1 MIPIQKAQKFNI
13 KVALVCAVPLT
24 FNAFMRDHIVA
35 ISEAYKLTLACN
47 GHKSDLKLDS
57 SSCIQFENI
66 PIQRKIAPFLDLYA
80 LVKLCFLFWR
90 NQFSLVHSIT
100 PKAGLLAMTAAFVCN
115 IPVRLHVFTGQVWV
129 TKTGVSRFILKN
141 MDRITAS
148 LATHLLAD
156 SYSQRMFLI
165 HEGVVKASKISVL
178 MGGSIGGVDSERFSP
193 NSAARELVRRALG
206 IPKEDV
212 LALFIGRLT
221 LDKGIMDLALA
232 FKEIA
237 IKQPNLRLMIVGPD
251 EGNITQRLSELLIDY
266 RDRVHIVSYT
276 DQPEKYMAA
285 ADIFCLPSYR
295 EGFGSVVI
303 EAAAV
308 GLPALASKIYGLTDA
323 VEEGVTG
330 FLHEPRSVEQLMR
343 LLERYA
349 SDTDLRIQ
357 MGQNARARAI
367 KQFSSEGL
375 VQAQMKFYSD
385 ALNAADKK

>member
-1 MIPIQKAQKFNI
+1 MSPIEKAPRPSA

-24 FNAFMRDHIVA
+24 FNVFMRDHISA
-35 ISEAYKLTLACN
+35 ISEKFQLSLVCN
-47 GHKSDLKLDS
+47 GVESDLKLDPS
-57 SSCIQFENI
+57 SRFEFEAI
-66 PIQRKIAPFLDLYA
+66 PIQRKIAPFRDLYA
-80 LVKLCFLFWR
+80 LFKLILLFR
-90 NQFSLVHSIT
+90 RAQFSLVQSIT
-100 PKAGLLAMTAAFVCN
+100 PKAGLLAMTAAFISR
-115 IPVRLHVFTGQVWV
+115 IPVRLHVFTGQVWA
-129 TKTGVSRFILKN
+129 TKSGLSRFILKS
-141 MDRITAS
+141 MDRVTAALS
-148 LATHLLAD
+148 THLLAD
-156 SYSQRMFLI
+156 SPSQRLFLI

-178 MGGSIGGVDSERFSP
+178 MSGSICGVDSVRFSP
-193 NSAARELVRRALG
+193 DSEARNEVRNSLA
-206 IPKEDV
+206 IPKDDV

-221 LDKGIMDLALA
+221 EDKGIIDLTQA
-232 FKEIA
+232 FGGIA
-237 IKQPNLRLMIVGPD
+237 AKQPNLRLMIVGPD
-251 EGNITQRLSELLIDY
+251 EDGISQKLEKLLADY
-266 RDRVHIVSYT
+266 RDRFHIVPYT
-276 DQPEKYMAA
+276 DKPEKYMAA

-323 VEEGVTG
+323 VEGGVTG
-330 FLHEPRSVEQLMR
+330 FLHEPRSVEQLMK

-385 ALNAADKK
+385 ALNAQSKK

>member
-1 MIPIQKAQKFNI
+1 MSPIEKAPRPST

-24 FNAFMRDHIVA
+24 FNVFMRDHISA
-35 ISEAYKLTLACN
+35 ISEKFQLSLVCN
-47 GHKSDLKLDS
+47 GVESDLKLDPS
-57 SSCIQFENI
+57 GRFEFEAI
-66 PIQRKIAPFLDLYA
+66 PIQRKIAPFHDLYA
-80 LVKLCFLFWR
+80 LFKLILLFSR
-90 NQFSLVHSIT
+90 AQFSLVQSIT
-100 PKAGLLAMTAAFVCN
+100 PKAGLLAMTAAFISR
-115 IPVRLHVFTGQVWV
+115 IPVRLHVYTGQVWA
-129 TKTGVSRFILKN
+129 TKSGLPRFILKS
-141 MDRITAS
+141 MDRVTAALS
-148 LATHLLAD
+148 THLLAD
-156 SYSQRMFLI
+156 SPSQRLFLI

-178 MGGSIGGVDSERFSP
+178 MSGSICGVDAVRFSP
-193 NSAARELVRRALG
+193 DTQARNEVRNSLA
-206 IPKEDV
+206 IPKDDV

-221 LDKGIMDLALA
+221 NDKGIIDLAQA
-232 FKEIA
+232 FSGIA
-237 IKQPNLRLMIVGPD
+237 AKQPNLRLMIVGPD
-251 EGNITQRLSELLIDY
+251 EDGITQKLEELLTDY
-266 RDRVHIVSYT
+266 RDRVYIVPYT
-276 DQPEKYMAA
+276 DKPEKFMAA

-330 FLHEPRSVEQLMR
+330 FLHEPRSVDQLMK

-385 ALNAADKK
+385 ALNAVDKK